1 MDSGGFMKLFE
12 EICSYKSLLSAFD
25 RVEENGG
32 THGTDNITVEEFSV
46 NLEQRLLGLR
56 KELLESTYLPSP
68 LCKVSITKPNGKIR
82 WLSIPTVKDR
92 IAQTSAAMILSPL
105 LDKEFE
111 DCSFA
116 YRKNMSVQKAIY
128 RIIGYRDKGYHW
140 IVDAD
145 IESFFDEVDH
155 EILMRE
161 MCKYIN
167 DSNVIEL
174 IKKWLSV
181 DVEYKGGKTRLIKG
195 IPQGSPISPL
205 LSNLYLDFF
214 DEALIDEKI
223 KHVRFADD
231 FVILCKDKPEAENAL
246 ELTEDVLGKLKLS
259 LNYDKTRLTN
269 FNRGF
274 EYLGMEFI
282 RSMVFR
288 PIYKDKHETDEQP
301 VEKFPDSPTP
311 PAAKKHENII
321 ARSEE
326 TKQFKNEIP
335 HCSRNDFP
343 GANTVMATAFRE
355 ALEEYGQDD
364 FDEIFNERP
373 EIEPSGGGNPF
384 LRTLYLLEQGS
395 VLAKEHER
403 FHVLKDGK
411 IVREIPALKID
422 QIMVFGNIQITT
434 QAMKFC
440 LEEDIPIILLSS
452 RGKYFGAVES
462 FKKTRVVLHKK
473 QFEMAG
479 DKKALEIG
487 KAIVRTKINNSK
499 VVIQRYN
506 RKRKHLSFSH
516 DIEIMNILLNKIPQ
530 ACSQEELM
538 GIEGAASVRYF
549 SSMRALINGEEW
561 GFNKREK
568 RPPPDPINSLLSFG
582 YTMLFYN
589 IYAVVRMHGLHPY
602 IGFLH
607 SIRDGHPSLVSDILE
622 EFRAPIIDS
631 TVMNLIVRGS
641 LKKEDFI
648 IAADNGAPCL
658 LKNDTRKVFIRAF
671 ENKMNSTV
679 IHTSTGYKVDY
690 RRCIDLQIQA
700 LKKVIDGKLT
710 GYEPMAIK

>member
-1 MDSGGFMKLFE
+1 MKLFE

-32 THGTDNITVEEFSV
+32 THGADNVTIEEFSL
-46 NLEQRLLGLR
+46 NLEKRLLELR
-56 KELLESTYLPSP
+56 KGLLEGTYLPSP
-68 LCKVSITKPNGKIR
+68 LRKVSITKPNGKIR

-92 IAQTSAAMILSPL
+92 IAQTSSAMILSPF

-128 RIIGYRDKGYHW
+128 RIISYRDKGYQW

-145 IESFFDEVDH
+145 IDSFFDEVDH

-174 IKKWLSV
+174 VKKWLGV
-181 DVEYKGGKTRLIKG
+181 DVEYKGKKTRLIKG

-205 LSNLYLDFF
+205 LSNLYMDFF

-231 FVILCKDKPEAENAL
+231 FVILCKDKPDAEDAL

-269 FNRGF
+269 FNQGF

-288 PIYKDKHETDEQP
+288 PVYRDKLEIEEKPVKKIELPETEKRKQP
-301 VEKFPDSPTP
+301 SSLTDMKNPIQILPDTP
-311 PAAKKHENII
+311 
-321 ARSEE
+321 
-326 TKQFKNEIP
+326 
-335 HCSRNDFP
+335 D
-343 GANTVMATAFRE
+343 TVMATAFKE
-355 ALEEYGQDD
+355 AMEESGKDD

-373 EIEPSGGGNPF
+373 EIEPSAGGNPF

-411 IVREIPALKID
+411 IVKEIPALKID

-462 FKKTRVVLHKK
+462 FKKTKVALHKR

-487 KAIVRTKINNSK
+487 KAVVRAKINNSK
-499 VVIQRYN
+499 VLIQRYN
-506 RKRKHLSFSH
+506 RKRKHLSFNS
-516 DIEIMNILLNKIPQ
+516 DIEMMNLLLNKVPH
-530 ACSQEELM
+530 ACSRDELM

-549 SSMRALINGEEW
+549 SAMRTLINGEEW

-568 RPPPDPINSLLSFG
+568 QPPPDPVNSLLSFG

-607 SIRDGHPSLVSDILE
+607 SIRDGHPSLVSDLLE
-622 EFRAPIIDS
+622 EFRAPIVDS
-631 TVMNLIVRGS
+631 TIMNLIMRSS

-648 IAADNGAPCL
+648 VPVNDGSPCL
-658 LKNDTRKVFIRAF
+658 LKDDARKVFIRAF

-690 RRCIDLQIQA
+690 RQCIDLQTQA

-710 GYEPMAIK
+710 EYEPMTIK